1 MFVTHRWM
9 RAALAAGAAG
19 LAAAAYADGAEPTA
33 MPHARLFQEADTDA
47 DGTISAAEAQTR
59 ASTRFDQLDLDHDG
73 LLTLS
78 EFRAPVRST
87 KMLKGAQVNLRQREA
102 RFHVLD
108 ANGDGKISKDELLSA
123 VAAGVSEADAD
134 RDGTISN
141 AELAAAGGST
151 LVALLEL

>member
-1 MFVTHRWM
+1 MFVTNRWM
-9 RAALAAGAAG
+9 RAALAVGAASF
-19 LAAAAYADGAEPTA
+19 AAAAYAEGVEPTA

-47 DGTISAAEAQTR
+47 DGTISSAEAQAR

-73 LLTLS
+73 MLTLS
-78 EFRAPVRST
+78 EFRAPIRTT

-102 RFHVLD
+102 RFRVLD
-108 ANGDGKISKDELLSA
+108 ANGDGKISKDEFLSA

-134 RDGTISN
+134 RNGSISS
-141 AELAAAGGST
+141 AELAAATGST